1 MHLNYTT
8 LKSLFREANSLW
20 PGKAKWVVALLAVL
34 ASLLELAGVAVLFR
48 LLLYVI
54 EFGNNALLVA
64 AGSLVF
70 FALKNLA
77 LHKIQLLRSRR
88 LQELYGRHSVRLYE
102 YYFCKGFTFIKEQG
116 ASSLSHNVNSVCYTF
131 VFGYVNAIIS
141 LLGDYLLILLI
152 FAVLFWVN
160 PVAAIAEI
168 VIFVPMV
175 VLFAGFTSDRLRRV
189 GKEDNIAK
197 RKQWKIATE
206 SFRGYPDVVV
216 GNAFGEFKRAF
227 KSGIE
232 QISGNRL
239 YAERLRSISGRSVEM
254 GLVAV
259 IAGFIVVSAVA
270 YPGKPLSE
278 FLIPVAAIFTA
289 ATLKL
294 LPTIRSVLSNIN
306 TLKNTSFA
314 LDMILADRE
323 EPLCEEGKLECLEFE
338 SLELRD
344 VNFSFSDG
352 REVLKGFS
360 MKVGKGERVGIRGL
374 SGSGKST
381 LMLLILGI
389 YKPVSGQVLL
399 NGVDLGLYNL
409 KSWHKLTGYVSQET
423 FLLDA
428 TLARNITFET
438 DLMTPQVQEAI
449 RMVSLEDFV
458 SKIDW
463 ANSWKPGE
471 GGLLLSG
478 GEKQRLA
485 IARALYKKADLL
497 LLDEATSALDN
508 ETELKIIETLTGL
521 KKTIIIVSHR
531 EKMLEICNTIT
542 EVVPI
547 TS

>member
-8 LKSLFREANSLW
+8 LKSLFREANSFW
-20 PGKAKWVVALLAVL
+20 PGKAKWAVALLAVVG
-34 ASLLELAGVAVLFR
+34 SLLELAGVAVMFR

-54 EFGNNALLVA
+54 ESGSYAILVA
-64 AGSLVF
+64 AGSLLF

-77 LHKIQLLRSRR
+77 LHKIQLFRSRK
-88 LQELYGRHSVRLYE
+88 LQELYGAHSVRLYE
-102 YYFCKGFTFIKEQG
+102 HYFCKGFAFIKEQG
-116 ASSLSHNVNSVCYTF
+116 ASALSHNVNSVCYTF
-131 VFGYVNAIIS
+131 VFGYVNAIVS

-152 FAVLFWVN
+152 FGVLVWVN
-160 PVAAIAEI
+160 PIAAIAEI
-168 VIFVPMV
+168 VIFVPIV
-175 VLFAGFTSDRLRRV
+175 IFFAGFTSERLRRS

-197 RKQWKIATE
+197 RKQWKITAET
-206 SFRGYPDVVV
+206 FRGYPDILV
-216 GNAFGEFKRAF
+216 GGAFGEFCRTF

-239 YAERLRSISGRSVEM
+239 YAERLKSISGRSVEM
-254 GLVAV
+254 GIVAV
-259 IAGFIVVSAVA
+259 IAGLIVVSAVA
-270 YPGKPLSE
+270 YPGKPLSD

-294 LPTIRSVLSNIN
+294 LPAFRSVLSNIN

-314 LDMILADRE
+314 LDVVRTGIE
-323 EPLCEEGKLECLEFE
+323 EPALIEGKLECLAFE
-338 SLELRD
+338 SLEFKCVD
-344 VNFSFSDG
+344 FSFGDG

-389 YKPVSGQVLL
+389 YKPQGGEILL
-399 NGVDLGLYNL
+399 NGVGLELYSL

-423 FLLDA
+423 YLLDA

-438 DLMTPQVQEAI
+438 DLMTPRVLEVI
-449 RMVSLEDFV
+449 KMVSLGDFV
-458 SKIDW
+458 SRVDW
-463 ANSWKPGE
+463 ADSWRSGE
-471 GGLLLSG
+471 GGLMLSG

-547 TS
+547 TT